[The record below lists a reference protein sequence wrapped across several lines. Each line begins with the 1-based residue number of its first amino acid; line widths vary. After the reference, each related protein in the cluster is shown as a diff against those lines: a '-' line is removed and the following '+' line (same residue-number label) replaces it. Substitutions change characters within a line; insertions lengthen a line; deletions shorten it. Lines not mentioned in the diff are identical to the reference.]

1 MDKVDLAK
9 LYKLVDEGYLT
20 TQKHPLTELHIF
32 NYSQK
37 AQYSG
42 YWDEYTLIAR
52 GLITDSEGNIIARPF
67 KKFFNLEEH
76 KEEITEPII
85 SITEKMDGSLGILY
99 FVGDK
104 PYLATRGS
112 FSSEQALKGT
122 EILNKKYSHIN
133 FDKNTTYLF
142 EIIYPQNRIV
152 VDYNQIEDLILLA
165 MIDTKSGT
173 DLELIDIGLPLV
185 KSYQDINDITV
196 LKSLEEKN
204 REGFVVRFASG
215 LRLKVKFSEYV
226 RLHRILTGI
235 NAKDIWEYLKDDKN
249 FDQLLEKVPDEFFQW
264 VQSTVDTLK
273 SKYKQIEDKAHSE
286 YKELA
291 SRKETAEYSNSC
303 TYPAIMFKIFD
314 KRDYSEII
322 WKFVK
327 PRADKPFKADI

>member
-1 MDKVDLAK
+1 MGKVDLKK

-76 KEEITEPII
+76 KEEIAEPII

-165 MIDTKSGT
+165 MIDTKSGA

-185 KSYQDINDITV
+185 KSYQDINDINV

-215 LRLKVKFSEYV
+215 LRLKVKFNEYV

-235 NAKDIWEYLKDDKN
+235 NAKDIWEYLKDNKN
-249 FDQLLEKVPDEFFQW
+249 FDQLLEKVPDEFFKW
-264 VQSTVDTLK
+264 VQSTVDNLK
-273 SKYKQIEDKAHSE
+273 SKYKAIEDKAHSE

-291 SRKETAEYSNSC
+291 TRKETAEYFNSC

-322 WKFVK
+322 WKFIK
-327 PRADKPFKADI
+327 PRADKPFKDDI